1 MLINMRRWVGAGV
14 ASAVAIVA
22 TGCTGGVNP
31 VGPPTGRTISY
42 AQEVQPIYDVHCT
55 SCHVAG
61 GFSSTFGGLS
71 MHLNA
76 AESHGDTVNR
86 PSAQRPDLPLIKP
99 GDSAASLLFQKVSS
113 NSPPVGDTMPLFDA
127 RLSTS
132 ELAILRD
139 WIDQG
144 AANN

>member
-1 MLINMRRWVGAGV
+1 MARVLPIIALLAAG
-14 ASAVAIVA
+14 
-22 TGCTGGVNP
+22 CQGGVNP

-42 AQEVQPIYDVHCT
+42 AQEVQPIYDTHCT

-71 MHLNA
+71 MRLNA
-76 AESHGDTVNR
+76 ADSHGDTVDR
-86 PSAQRPDLPLIKP
+86 ASSQRPDLLLIKP
-99 GDSAASLLFQKVSS
+99 GDSAASYLFQKVSS
-113 NSPPVGDTMPLFDA
+113 DSPSGGETMPLFGP
-127 RLSTS
+127 RLTSS

-144 AANN
+144 AINN

>member
-1 MLINMRRWVGAGV
+1 MSVNKLSLACVCPLLAGLV
-14 ASAVAIVA
+14 A
-22 TGCTGGVNP
+22 GCQGGVNP

-42 AQEVQPIYDVHCT
+42 AQEVQPIYDAHCA

-61 GFSSTFGGLS
+61 GLGSSFGGSS
-71 MHLNA
+71 MHLTA
-76 AESHGDTVNR
+76 GESHASTVNQ
-86 PSAQRPDLPLIKP
+86 PSSQRPDILLIKP
-99 GDSAASLLFQKVSS
+99 GDSAGSLLFLKVSS
-113 NSPPVGDTMPLFDA
+113 DTPPSGDTMPIFGAKLT
-127 RLSTS
+127 SS